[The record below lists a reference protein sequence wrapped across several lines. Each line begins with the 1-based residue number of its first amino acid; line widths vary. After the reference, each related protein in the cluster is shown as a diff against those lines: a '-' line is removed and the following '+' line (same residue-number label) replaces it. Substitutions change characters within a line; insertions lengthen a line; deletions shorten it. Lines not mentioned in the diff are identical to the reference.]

1 MRIENRPATMTS
13 ASCVNGSA
21 AKPPISAQLR
31 EPTRARSSNHSLAK
45 SHSNGAAI
53 TDDTSHNS
61 AGSVAGAITTRIP
74 DTT

>member
-1 MRIENRPATMTS
+1 MQQPAKGLS
-13 ASCVNGSA
+13 PSD
-21 AKPPISAQLR
+21 
-31 EPTRARSSNHSLAK
+31 RARSSNHSLAK